1 MTYNG
6 GHLGLFHFLERLVDL
21 EILEFSTLF
30 SDVHTPFTLTEHS
43 RCEDVDAGVIPNES
57 STEKVKK
64 WEQEKSSIFQN
75 NIDIDKLN
83 FIISKLENVDQQNVN
98 QNYIS
103 TLVTDIGQVILDSA
117 KQTFGVKLVNTNYS
131 KKKKFTKGDKPW
143 FDIESKRARQN
154 YRKMKRK
161 KGESQYS
168 YNLAKNSEKE
178 YKKVLNKAMKNYRKK
193 MTKKMKNLRYQNTEE
208 YWRILNQCDHP
219 SQPNLPF
226 LDLVDFFKN
235 LNSSVSDNV
244 NEENTHKLEQNRVNL
259 LNERINRNITQNEI
273 FKCIKNLKNNKACG
287 DDCIIHTVYI
297 HNGTFPLKYALRDT
311 LGISNGSFVMKRID
325 VNKWESHIIMD
336 SCKEGM

>member
-1 MTYNG
+1 
-6 GHLGLFHFLERLVDL
+6 
-21 EILEFSTLF
+21 
-30 SDVHTPFTLTEHS
+30 
-43 RCEDVDAGVIPNES
+43 
-57 STEKVKK
+57 
-64 WEQEKSSIFQN
+64 
-75 NIDIDKLN
+75 
-83 FIISKLENVDQQNVN
+83 
-98 QNYIS
+98 
-103 TLVTDIGQVILDSA
+103 
-117 KQTFGVKLVNTNYS
+117 
-131 KKKKFTKGDKPW
+131 
-143 FDIESKRARQN
+143 
-154 YRKMKRK
+154 
-161 KGESQYS
+161 
-168 YNLAKNSEKE
+168 
-178 YKKVLNKAMKNYRKK
+178 MKNYRKK
-193 MTKKMKNLRYQNTEE
+193 MTKEMKTLRSQNTGEFSINVITLVS
-208 YWRILNQCDHP
+208 RT
-219 SQPNLPF
+219 LPF